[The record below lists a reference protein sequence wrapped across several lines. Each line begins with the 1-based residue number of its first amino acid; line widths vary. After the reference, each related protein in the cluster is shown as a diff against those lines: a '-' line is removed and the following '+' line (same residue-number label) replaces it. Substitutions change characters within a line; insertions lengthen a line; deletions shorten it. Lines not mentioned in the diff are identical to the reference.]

1 MPHHDSPVPS
11 PHDADWWR
19 QAVVYQVYP
28 RSFADSDGDG
38 IGDIPGVTSRLPYLA
53 DLGVDAVWLSPFY
66 PSQLADG
73 GYDVDDYR
81 DVDPRLGTL
90 DDFDAMVAEAERLGL
105 KIMVDIVP
113 NHSSDQHVWF
123 REALAAAPGSAARE
137 RYVFRDG
144 RGEDGE
150 LPPTDWPSSF
160 GGPAWTRV
168 PDGQWYLH
176 LYAPEQPDFNWDNP
190 EVREDFH
197 DTLRFWSDRGVAGFR
212 VDVAH
217 GLSKDLRAPLR
228 DLGDQRSYQP
238 AALPVDGSHPLW
250 DRDAVHEIYRGWRQV
265 FDAYD
270 PPRFAVAEA
279 WVRAS
284 RRAAYASATGLG
296 QAFNFDFLGAPLAA
310 AGMYATIDS
319 ALADARRTGATS
331 TWVLSNHDVVRHVS
345 RYALPG
351 DSTKHDIE
359 AWLLTDGR
367 DPVPDLPAGV
377 RRARAAALLMLALPG
392 SAYVYQGEELGLPE
406 VADLDREDLR
416 DPMWV
421 RSGGRVKGR
430 DGCRVPLPW
439 AGEGTSFGFGPG
451 GSWLPQ
457 PADWGR
463 YAAEVQRG
471 DEESFLELYREAL
484 RLRRTLVTDE
494 ELEWIGSR
502 EQTRQGLL
510 HFSRTGCWHVVSNF
524 SGEALPLPQG
534 EVLLSSGPLTGDELP
549 PWTTAWLRTGTVSG
563 R

>member
-1 MPHHDSPVPS
+1 MHHHSPAPS
-11 PHDADWWR
+11 AHDADWWR
-19 QAVVYQVYP
+19 QAVIYQIYP

-38 IGDIPGVTSRLPYLA
+38 IGDLPGVTSRLPYLA

-73 GYDVDDYR
+73 GYDVADHR

-90 DDFDAMVAEAERLGL
+90 DDFDEMVGTAHRLGL

-123 REALAAAPGSAARE
+123 QEALAAAPGSAARE
-137 RYVFRDG
+137 RYVFREG
-144 RGEDGE
+144 RGHNGE

-176 LYAPEQPDFNWDNP
+176 LYAPQQPDFDWDNP

-197 DTLRFWSDRGVAGFR
+197 ETLRFWSDRGVAGFR

-217 GLSKDLRAPLR
+217 GLAKDLREPLR
-228 DLGDQRSYQP
+228 DLGEQLSYQP
-238 AALPVDGSHPLW
+238 GALPTDGSHPLW

-284 RRAAYASATGLG
+284 RRTAYASGDGLG
-296 QAFNFDFLGAPLAA
+296 QAFNFDFLGARLDAA
-310 AGMYATIDS
+310 EMRTVIGS
-319 ALADARRTGATS
+319 ALADAQEAGATS

-351 DSTKHDIE
+351 DHTKRDIE

-367 DPVPDLPAGV
+367 EPAPDLPTGV
-377 RRARAAALLMLALPG
+377 RKARAAALLMLALPG

-406 VADLDREDLR
+406 VADLAHADLR

-421 RSGGRVKGR
+421 RGGGRVKGR

-439 AGEGTSFGFGPG
+439 TREGESFGFGPG

-463 YAAEVQRG
+463 YAAEAQRG
-471 DEESFLELYREAL
+471 DEGSFLELYREAL
-484 RLRRTLVTDE
+484 RLRRALVTDE
-494 ELEWIGSR
+494 ALEWVGSR
-502 EQTRQGLL
+502 ERSRQGVL
-510 HFSRTGCWHVVSNF
+510 HFARAGGWHTVSNL
-524 SGEALPLPQG
+524 SGEPVALPQG
-534 EVLLSSGPLTGDELP
+534 DVVLASGPLTGDRLP
-549 PWTTAWLRTGTVSG
+549 PWTTAWLRSG
-563 R
+563 SGS